1 MPRKVVRKSKKVK
14 RKLKRPK
21 RKGTKKKKLSG
32 FFSKRRT
39 KVAPKTGINK
49 KNNFET
55 QLKYLQS
62 IGKIPPSNRNPN
74 LSIFSKKRNNTPQ
87 RRTEPKSPV
96 TQNLTMGANPPPLY
110 KRGNRSLPPL
120 PQPSF

>member
-14 RKLKRPK
+14 RKLK
-21 RKGTKKKKLSG
+21 KKLSG
-32 FFSKRRT
+32 FLKKIFPKLSS
-39 KVAPKTGINK
+39 KVAPKNGIYK
-49 KNNFET
+49 HNNFET